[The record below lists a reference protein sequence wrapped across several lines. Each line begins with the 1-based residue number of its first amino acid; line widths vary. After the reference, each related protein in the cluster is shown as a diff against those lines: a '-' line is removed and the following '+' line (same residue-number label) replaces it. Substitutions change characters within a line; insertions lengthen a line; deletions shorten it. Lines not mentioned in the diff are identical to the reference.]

1 MDFTII
7 LVLAIA
13 GLAINTLSLASVIDR
28 LFRLRQPNARRK
40 AVATLILPITGPS
53 PYLGQLVKAI
63 EAQTLQA
70 RRLIISVE
78 SITDPAH
85 AAAVRAAA
93 QARIE
98 VAIVIAGEATRQAQ
112 KCRNQQAALA
122 LIDDRDQAI
131 VLMDADI
138 RPRPNWLNTL
148 CAPLA
153 DGSADIV
160 TGLRWQRVEE
170 NRLGAQL
177 VTAIDRGVM
186 LLPRFGRLS
195 TATVWGGSIAIS
207 RTAAARMKLSEALE
221 DTLSDDLTI
230 ATRAAEAGLVIL
242 TRGALLVDSP
252 TSLDLAGA
260 WRFAVR
266 QYRIGH
272 IYRPG
277 LWLLA
282 TAAVSIRLAAWIA
295 AGWAACLGGPLAW
308 ALPGLA
314 ALAVAKQYL
323 VGKVAQRL
331 DMPDPVSVKAIQ
343 LLMGLFQPFV
353 DIFHAG
359 ALFAAG
365 STRRLKWGH
374 VTYDIEG
381 PHDVKVRERQP
392 FSVS

>member
-1 MDFTII
+1 
-7 LVLAIA
+7 
-13 GLAINTLSLASVIDR
+13 

-40 AVATLILPITGPS
+40 AAATLILPITGPS
-53 PYLGQLVKAI
+53 PGLGELVAAI
-63 EAQTLQA
+63 EGQSLRP

-78 SITDPAH
+78 SEADPAH
-85 AAAVRAAA
+85 AAAARAAA
-93 QARIE
+93 QAAMPVE
-98 VAIVIAGEATRQAQ
+98 VVVAGPAFRQAQ

-122 LIDDRDQAI
+122 LIDNRDQAI
-131 VLMDADI
+131 VLLDADI
-138 RPRPNWLNTL
+138 RPYPGWLNTL

-160 TGLRWQRVEE
+160 TGLRWQRVER
-170 NRLGAQL
+170 NRLGAHL

-195 TATVWGGSIAIS
+195 TATVWGGSVAIS
-207 RTAAARMKLSEALE
+207 RTAASRMNLAEALA

-230 ATRAAEAGLVIL
+230 ATRAAESGLRIL

-252 TSLDLAGA
+252 TSLDLPGA

-282 TAAVSIRLAAWIA
+282 ATAVNVRLAAWIA
-295 AGWAACLGGPLAW
+295 ALWSGFAGGPLAW
-308 ALPGLA
+308 GLA
-314 ALAVAKQYL
+314 GLATLAVLKQYM
-323 VGKVAQRL
+323 VSEVARRL
-331 DMPDPVSVKAIQ
+331 DMPDPVSVKAVQ
-343 LLMGLFQPFV
+343 LLLGLLQPLV

-359 ALFAAG
+359 ALLAAG
-365 STRRLKWGH
+365 RTRWLKWGH
-374 VTYDIEG
+374 VTYEIKG
-381 PHDVKVRERQP
+381 PHDVTVRERQP